1 MTNIFDGH
9 NDALLRLWRQN
20 QHPNQQVGDIGGQS
34 FITGDSPA
42 QLDLPKARQ
51 GQMVGGFFAMF
62 TPAPDKV
69 ANDKLSIH
77 KR

>member
-9 NDALLRLWRQN
+9 NDALLRLWHQN
-20 QHPNQQVGDIGGQS
+20 QHPNQQDSDTCGQS

-51 GQMVGGFFAMF
+51 GQMVGGFLLCS
-62 TPAPDKV
+62 PLPPIK
-69 ANDKLSIH
+69 
-77 KR
+77 